1 MTNSDPRPVRVRP
14 KTRAAAS
21 RAAASRAAV
30 LSMLVFALSPAMS
43 FGVAAQE
50 PATPEPAV
58 ALDTAQ
64 LIGQVVSA
72 IDGRVIGGAVV
83 SLLRSGMGAI
93 SDSSGNF
100 NIPMTIAGT
109 DTLEVRFVGY
119 ESGTVE
125 LYLEPDRVTR
135 VVLLLSPTTV
145 RVADLNVEIERSD
158 TPALYAGFYRRKKR
172 GIGHFITPE
181 QLARRRPRYT
191 SDMLRS
197 VPGLAVG
204 ATIAGRAKVTVTREL
219 IPCEPV
225 VFIDGLYVASMPVDD
240 ILADAPHP
248 PGSLRDDHLPALLH
262 CKELLHHVAC
272 NDRRGA
278 WIAGNSGIR
287 GLVMAMQIARKTG

>member
-1 MTNSDPRPVRVRP
+1 MMNFDPSLVRDRP

-21 RAAASRAAV
+21 RATASRAAV
-30 LSMLVFALSPAMS
+30 FSMLVFALSPGMS
-43 FGVAAQE
+43 SGVAAQE
-50 PATPEPAV
+50 PATPEPA
-58 ALDTAQ
+58 ALDTAR
-64 LIGQVVSA
+64 LVGQVVSA
-72 IDGRVIGGAVV
+72 FDGRAIVGAVV

-109 DTLEVRFVGY
+109 DTLEVRFLGY

-145 RVADLNVEIERSD
+145 RVAELNVEIERSD
-158 TPALYAGFYRRKKR
+158 TPALYAGFYRRKNK

-181 QLARRRPRYT
+181 QIARRQPRYT
-191 SDMLRS
+191 TDMLRS

-204 ATIAGRAKVTVTREL
+204 ATIGGRARVTVTREL

-225 VFIDGLYVASMPVDD
+225 IFIDGLYVANMPVDD
-240 ILADAPHP
+240 ILATDLGAIEVYLGPAQVP
-248 PGSLRDDHLPALLH
+248 AQYANLASGSCGAIL
-262 CKELLHHVAC
+262 VWS
-272 NDRRGA
+272 RRGRA
-278 WIAGNSGIR
+278 PR
-287 GLVMAMQIARKTG
+287 P

>member
-1 MTNSDPRPVRVRP
+1 MSKFRTAPERI
-14 KTRAAAS
+14 
-21 RAAASRAAV
+21 
-30 LSMLVFALSPAMS
+30 LVIGLTLALMPL
-43 FGVAAQE
+43 GVGAQE
-50 PATPEPAV
+50 PATPEPA

-72 IDGRVIGGAVV
+72 IDGKPIGGAVV
-83 SLLRSGMGAI
+83 SLLRSRTGAI

-109 DTLEVRFVGY
+109 DTLEVRYVGY

-125 LYLEPDRVTR
+125 LYLEPKRVTR

-158 TPALYAGFYRRKKR
+158 VPALYAGFNRRKNK

-181 QLARRRPRYT
+181 EIARRRPRYT

-204 ATIAGRAKVTVTREL
+204 ATRGGRAQVTVTREL

-225 VFIDGLYVASMPVDD
+225 VFIDGLYVPSMPVDD
-240 ILADAPHP
+240 ILAPDLGAIEVYVGPSQVPAQFASLAPSSC
-248 PGSLRDDHLPALLH
+248 GAIL
-262 CKELLHHVAC
+262 VWT
-272 NDRRGA
+272 RRGRA
-278 WIAGNSGIR
+278 PR
-287 GLVMAMQIARKTG
+287 P